1 MQITECRLNA
11 RQSDMSKKI
20 NDATELES
28 VQKLCQLKCL
38 LSHKLSQYSGGP
50 HTEYLAFILTK
61 QNLVF

>member
-1 MQITECRLNA
+1 
-11 RQSDMSKKI
+11 MSKKI